1 MDKRSWMVSES
12 ICKEIIWIS
21 QIYWKFWTIVS
32 KLSVHHPLELKW
44 MTRVQ
49 RKSPFL
55 LSACLAW
62 GCVCVEIP
70 PARAVICPKAGI
82 GATTV
87 GPASWGGG
95 GGSRNMEHMRC
106 SGCHRSAFCTNSLNS
121 ILGVKGK
128 SPGRSGIV
136 RGSLNRIV
144 TRSLLAQFWDP
155 LNLLTQLLGTPPL
168 TSESTAQLVVPGRTY

>member
-1 MDKRSWMVSES
+1 MHPVGRFYFKLFFCIMEVFVNCMSVLKWSKWNIDTMNKRSWMVLES

-32 KLSVHHPLELKW
+32 KLSVHPLELKW

-62 GCVCVEIP
+62 GCVCEGDS

-87 GPASWGGG
+87 GPASWGWGRG

-106 SGCHRSAFCTNSLNS
+106 SGCHRSALCTNNVS
-121 ILGVKGK
+121 K
-128 SPGRSGIV
+128 
-136 RGSLNRIV
+136 
-144 TRSLLAQFWDP
+144 
-155 LNLLTQLLGTPPL
+155 
-168 TSESTAQLVVPGRTY
+168 